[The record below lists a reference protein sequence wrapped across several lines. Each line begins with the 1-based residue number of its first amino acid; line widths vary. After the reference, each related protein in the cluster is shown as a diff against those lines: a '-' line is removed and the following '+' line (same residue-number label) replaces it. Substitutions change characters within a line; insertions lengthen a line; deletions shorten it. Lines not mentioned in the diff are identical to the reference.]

1 MSEQAIPFLKK
12 MHFFCIFQFVYVNLH
27 KKLME
32 YPRRYQILR
41 RNMGITRLRVRDLHN
56 KQNKNAHDDDIML
69 SSFVIAKTITDF
81 ITLYINI
88 IALL

>member
-1 MSEQAIPFLKK
+1 
-12 MHFFCIFQFVYVNLH
+12 
-27 KKLME
+27 ME

-69 SSFVIAKTITDF
+69 SSFEIAITITDF
-81 ITLYINI
+81 ITLYVNI